1 MKKFIGTALVLCCL
15 ALPLAGCE
23 DAISTVTST
32 TMSELEDIPNQIL
45 ATPGSAE
52 MKPEYNYIHFRYDN
66 IWTVSALVSYEI
78 VDNGQN
84 IKFEINDSRYRDK
97 VFYTSMSNVEL
108 VYRDNNVD
116 YGTDYTIY
124 PGNALKFRKGGK

>member
-45 ATPGSAE
+45 ATPESAE
-52 MKPEYNYIHFRYDN
+52 MKPEYNYIHLQTCRYGSDSDGG
-66 IWTVSALVSYEI
+66 VHSLSYKK
-78 VDNGQN
+78 DA
-84 IKFEINDSRYRDK
+84 
-97 VFYTSMSNVEL
+97 
-108 VYRDNNVD
+108 
-116 YGTDYTIY
+116 Y
-124 PGNALKFRKGGK
+124 PAAKY

>member
-1 MKKFIGTALVLCCL
+1 MKKFIGTALALCCL

-45 ATPGSAE
+45 ATPESAE

-66 IWTVSALVSYEI
+66 IWTVSALLTPPTIEI
-78 VDNGQN
+78 VG
-84 IKFEINDSRYRDK
+84 F
-97 VFYTSMSNVEL
+97 
-108 VYRDNNVD
+108 
-116 YGTDYTIY
+116 
-124 PGNALKFRKGGK
+124 PGGGGKAYHHAAYKAASYTVSHHPLRV

>member
-23 DAISTVTST
+23 DAISTVT
-32 TMSELEDIPNQIL
+32 
-45 ATPGSAE
+45 SAE

-84 IKFEINDSRYRDK
+84 IKFEISDSRYRDK

-108 VYRDNNVD
+108 VYRDDSVD
-116 YGTDYTIY
+116 YRTGYAIY
-124 PGNALKFRKGGK
+124 PGNASKFGKGGK

>member
-45 ATPGSAE
+45 ATPE
-52 MKPEYNYIHFRYDN
+52 
-66 IWTVSALVSYEI
+66 TVSYTHLTLPT
-78 VDNGQN
+78 N
-84 IKFEINDSRYRDK
+84 SR
-97 VFYTSMSNVEL
+97 V
-108 VYRDNNVD
+108 
-116 YGTDYTIY
+116 
-124 PGNALKFRKGGK
+124 

>member
-1 MKKFIGTALVLCCL
+1 MKKIIGTALVLCCL

-23 DAISTVTST
+23 DTISTVTST
-32 TMSELEDIPNQIL
+32 TMSELKDIPSQIL
-45 ATPGSAE
+45 ATPESAE
-52 MKPEYNYIHFRYDN
+52 TEPKYNYIHFRYDN

-84 IKFEINDSRYRDK
+84 IKFEISDSRYRDK
-97 VFYTSMSNVEL
+97 TFYTSMSNVEL

-116 YGTDYTIY
+116 YGTDYAIY
-124 PGNALKFRKGGK
+124 PGNTSKLDRKGK